1 MTTDKSNMSIAIVGG
16 GLGGVTAAI
25 ALGRAG
31 YQGMYPPRSS
41 YFGVIEPI
49 CFQYTSSSKAQSSP
63 SLDSASAS
71 ARSKRSLVSILL
83 PCLTIAPRSSLRA
96 FELLG
101 VMDTFRA
108 VAELRPAGSGW
119 AHYLAHED
127 SAEVADVRFAGQAAF
142 MHRKRVLEA
151 LVARLPPNVCT
162 HFSARIVGVS
172 DVAGGARV
180 RLEVA
185 PATDTSSTGGCADG
199 IKSAIRA
206 TVAPDARVRWT
217 GTYGYRHLVPM
228 QAVRD
233 VLGPLAQEC
242 CIWMAP
248 DRVRTRARS
257 RGTAHAARST
267 WSRSRSRRARSSAS
281 SRTWATGPSRWP
293 SACGTGRGCGPATA
307 RRCWASLPGG
317 TSACSGC
324 SRSVRRL
331 RLPAIPHG

>member
-1 MTTDKSNMSIAIVGG
+1 
-16 GLGGVTAAI
+16 
-25 ALGRAG
+25 
-31 YQGMYPPRSS
+31 
-41 YFGVIEPI
+41 
-49 CFQYTSSSKAQSSP
+49 
-63 SLDSASAS
+63 
-71 ARSKRSLVSILL
+71 
-83 PCLTIAPRSSLRA
+83 
-96 FELLG
+96 
-101 VMDTFRA
+101 MDTFRA
-108 VAELRPAGSGW
+108 VAELRPAGSSW

-151 LVARLPPNVCT
+151 LVARLPPNVRT

-180 RLEVA
+180 RLKVA
-185 PATDTSSTGGCADG
+185 PATDTSAHPPVEALEFDAVVGADG

-228 QAVRD
+228 QAVQD

-248 DRVRTRARS
+248 DRVRTRALS

-293 SACGTGRGCGPATA
+293 SACGTGRGSGPATA

-331 RLPAIPHG
+331 RLPAIPDG